1 MTSVSLCNYYR
12 YYIDD
17 VDVNENVSDGKT
29 FEYKT
34 KIVEEIQER
43 QLQPGN
49 PEDTKFKIISISK
62 YHITNTIINT
72 KFF

>member
-17 VDVNENVSDGKT
+17 VDINENVSDGKT

-34 KIVEEIQER
+34 KIVEEIQ
-43 QLQPGN
+43 
-49 PEDTKFKIISISK
+49 K
-62 YHITNTIINT
+62 
-72 KFF
+72 

>member
-1 MTSVSLCNYYR
+1 MTSVSLCNYCR

-17 VDVNENVSDGKT
+17 VDVNENK
-29 FEYKT
+29 K
-34 KIVEEIQER
+34 VEEIQER
-43 QLQPGN
+43 QPQPGN
-49 PEDTKFKIISISK
+49 PDDTKFKIISISK